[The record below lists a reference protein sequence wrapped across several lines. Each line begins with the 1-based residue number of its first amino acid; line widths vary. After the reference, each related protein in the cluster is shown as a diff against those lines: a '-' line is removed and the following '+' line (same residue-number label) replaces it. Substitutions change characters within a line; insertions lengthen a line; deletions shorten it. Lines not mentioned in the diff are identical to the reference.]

1 MYRQLA
7 RLVLYS
13 SLTKGTILADV
24 ASIYRDHARALAAPP
39 RGERLAP
46 DVRSDLLAR
55 ANACAKRLLDL
66 ATTYGFDRDLW
77 GDYLAFC
84 LLTNENSFSLTA
96 ERRGATEGG
105 SVNDLAC
112 ADMEVFLALEHWDF
126 TLLEESL
133 GTKVFSALRS
143 WRSIPKPDANYFA
156 GVSRRVRALSEAL
169 ARCQMADEAFCLV
182 AAAYAQDGV
191 GTFGLNAAFRI
202 RTVDKDLA
210 PDAYTPQTYTVG
222 SLEFVPV
229 NNARGPRLADLVG
242 YELQKERLVANTE
255 AFLAGRPANNV
266 LLYGDAG
273 TGKSTSVKALLSA
286 YEDQG
291 LRMIEI
297 YKYQFR
303 DLSRV
308 IEAVKHRNYRFVIFI
323 DDLSFEEN
331 EVEYKFLKAVI
342 EGGVEQRPENVLIY
356 ATSNRRHLIR
366 EVWSDRN
373 DIEHD
378 GDVHRSDTVE
388 EKLSLAARFGVSI
401 NYGSPDPQ
409 LYHQIV
415 LELAA
420 RELPEGLYTDE
431 ALCKLADRWEIRHG
445 GYSGRTAQ
453 QFIDHLAGE
462 ALAGETPAQ
471 PGERG

>member
-13 SLTKGTILADV
+13 DLTQGTILADV
-24 ASIYRDHARALAAPP
+24 ASIYRDHARALTATP
-39 RGERLAP
+39 RDERLAP

-77 GDYLAFC
+77 RDYLAFC
-84 LLTNENSFSLTA
+84 LLMDENSFSLTA
-96 ERRGATEGG
+96 ERRGAAARG
-105 SVNDLAC
+105 SVNDLAR
-112 ADMEVFLALEHWDF
+112 ADMEVFLALANWDF
-126 TLLEESL
+126 SVLEQSL
-133 GTKVFSALRS
+133 GTGVLSALRD
-143 WRSIPKPDANYFA
+143 WRSIPKVDANYFA
-156 GVSRRVRALSEAL
+156 GVAGRVRALSDAM
-169 ARCQMADEAFCLV
+169 AVCQTADELFSLV
-182 AAAYAQDGV
+182 SAAYEHDGV
-191 GTFGLNAAFRI
+191 GTFGMNAAFRI
-202 RTVDKDLA
+202 RPVDKSLA
-210 PDAYTPQTYTVG
+210 PDAYTPQTYAVG

-229 NNARGPRLADLVG
+229 NNVRGPRLDDLVG
-242 YELQKERLVANTE
+242 YDLQKERLAANTE
-255 AFLAGRPANNV
+255 AFVAGRPANNV

-273 TGKSTSVKALLSA
+273 TGKSTCVKALLGA
-286 YEDQG
+286 YEARG

-303 DLSRV
+303 DLGRV

-373 DIEHD
+373 DVEHD

-388 EKLSLAARFGVSI
+388 EKLSLAARFGVAI
-401 NYGSPDPQ
+401 NFSAPDPA

-420 RELPEGLYTDE
+420 RELPAGMYADE
-431 ALCKLADRWEIRHG
+431 DLLKLADRWEIRHG

-453 QFIDHLAGE
+453 QFIDHLAGG
-462 ALAGETPAQ
+462 AA
-471 PGERG
+471 R